1 MTFDLGLSAK
11 LSRFVIHQRFFGD
24 TYYNQGNVKEM
35 EIYTCDHIPSQ
46 SGDWS
51 EWTKI
56 RDFEIV
62 KPSGSPG
69 NTVTVRYGSSKE
81 RT

>member
-1 MTFDLGLSAK
+1 M
-11 LSRFVIHQRFFGD
+11 
-24 TYYNQGNVKEM
+24 KEM

-69 NTVTVRYGSSKE
+69 NTVTV
-81 RT
+81 